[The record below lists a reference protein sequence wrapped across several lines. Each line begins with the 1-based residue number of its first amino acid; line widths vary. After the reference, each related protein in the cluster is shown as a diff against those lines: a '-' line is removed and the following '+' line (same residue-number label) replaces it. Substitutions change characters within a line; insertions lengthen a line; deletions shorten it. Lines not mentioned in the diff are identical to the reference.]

1 VKALTGVCIFGGYA
15 RGYARNEVIQKGLAK
30 LGIPV
35 RSCYVSHKV
44 RVPFRYFALVYK
56 YFRAPRDFSI
66 IYVPEFRHKDV
77 PAAWLLGKL
86 TRKRVVFDPLVS
98 RYDTRVHDRGDARD
112 RSFQAWH
119 NKNIDRLSMALSD
132 IVLADTQAHAEYFDR
147 ELAIDPGKI
156 RLLPVGFDEDIFHPA
171 VAPAPPEP
179 PTGAGPP
186 VFEVLFYGTYLPL
199 HGIQTILEAAGRL
212 RSHPDIRFELIGGGQ
227 THPEAA
233 AYVEQEQLS
242 NVRFSGR
249 LPIEDLARA
258 IAGADVC
265 LGIFGR
271 TRKALR
277 VVPNKVYQCLA
288 MGKVVITARSDA
300 IQEHFREGEHICLVP
315 PGDGGALA
323 EKILYIQ
330 QHPEEHAAIARR
342 AAEHLKRNYSSERI
356 ADWFVQAGT
365 RNR

>member
-1 VKALTGVCIFGGYA
+1 MKALTGVCIFGGYA
-15 RGYARNEVIQKGLAK
+15 RGYARNEVVQKGLAK

-44 RVPFRYFALVYK
+44 RVPFRYFGLAYK
-56 YFRAPRDFSI
+56 YFRAPQDFSV

-112 RSFQAWH
+112 RSWQAWH
-119 NKNIDRLSMALSD
+119 NKNIDRLSMALAD
-132 IVLADTQAHAEYFDR
+132 IVLADTQAHADYYTR
-147 ELAIDPGKI
+147 ELGINPGKI
-156 RLLPVGFDEDIFHPA
+156 RLLPVGFDEDIFHPD

-179 PTGAGPP
+179 PAKTGPP
-186 VFEVLFYGTYLPL
+186 VYKVLFYGTYLPL
-199 HGIQTILEAAGRL
+199 HGIQTILEAAGQL
-212 RSHPDIRFELIGGGQ
+212 RSHPEIRFELIGGGQ
-227 THPEAA
+227 TRPEAET
-233 AYVEQEQLS
+233 YVEQEQLT
-242 NVRFSGR
+242 NVQFSSR
-249 LPIEDLARA
+249 VPIEDLATK
-258 IAGADVC
+258 IASADIC

-288 MGKVVITARSDA
+288 MGKAVITARSEA
-300 IQEHFREGEHICLVP
+300 IQEHFQEGEHICLVP
-315 PGDGGALA
+315 PGDAGALA

-342 AAEHLKRNYSSERI
+342 AAEHLMQHYSSERI
-356 ADWFVQAGT
+356 ADGFVQAGT
-365 RNR
+365 GNR